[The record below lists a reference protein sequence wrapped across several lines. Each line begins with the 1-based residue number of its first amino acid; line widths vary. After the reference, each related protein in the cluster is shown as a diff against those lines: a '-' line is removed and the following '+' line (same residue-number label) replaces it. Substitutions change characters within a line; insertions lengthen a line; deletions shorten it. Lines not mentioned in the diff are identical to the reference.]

1 MALSLMD
8 SNRSQLLLKTCTIS
22 ALLALVLVAASG
34 AGVLA
39 QEQTGPPSGVGRT
52 PTPAELLAWD
62 ISIGP
67 AGDELPEGSG
77 SAGVGA
83 AVFSQ
88 RGCADCHGPTGVEG
102 PALVLVGGEVSRRT
116 NYFPP
121 AHWPFATGLWDYIR
135 RAMPLHRPGT
145 LTVDEVYALTAF
157 LLNRNDIIDTTAV
170 MDKESLP
177 KVVMPHRDD
186 YVIPVAWE
194 PGTPR
199 GFKRQ
204 P

>member
-1 MALSLMD
+1 MEVSLMD
-8 SNRSQLLLKTCTIS
+8 LNRSKLLLQTCTVS
-22 ALLALVLVAASG
+22 ALALVLVAASG

-39 QEQTGPPSGVGRT
+39 QEQAGSPFGLGRT

-77 SAGVGA
+77 SVGEGAGVY
-83 AVFSQ
+83 SQ
-88 RGCADCHGPTGVEG
+88 RGCSECHGPTGVEG

-116 NYFPP
+116 NYFPL
-121 AHWPFATGLWDYIR
+121 AYWPFATSIWDYIR
-135 RAMPLHRPGT
+135 RAMPYHRPGH
-145 LTVDEVYALTAF
+145 LTANEVYALTAF
-157 LLNRNDIIDTTAV
+157 LLNRNDIIEANAV